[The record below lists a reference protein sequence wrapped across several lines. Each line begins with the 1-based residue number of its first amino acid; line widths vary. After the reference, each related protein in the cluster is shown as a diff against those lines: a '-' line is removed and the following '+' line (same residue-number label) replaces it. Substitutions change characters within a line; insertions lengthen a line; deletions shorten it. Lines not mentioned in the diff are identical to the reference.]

1 MIADRVKQIGMSP
14 TLRVAALAAELK
26 RQGHDVLDFS
36 AGQPDFPTP
45 EGVKQA
51 GVRAIQ
57 ENHTRYTAN
66 SGMLELRE
74 AITQR
79 IVRDHDLQYD
89 AGQILVSPGAKASL
103 YFACMTLIEPGDE
116 VLVPSPYWVTYPEQ
130 IRLAGGT
137 PVFVPCRGEDGFRL
151 DPERMAAAVTD
162 KTRAI
167 ILNDPSNP
175 TGASYS
181 EEQLRPIAELCERH
195 DLWIISDEIYSRLLY
210 DGRRFISIATLGD
223 SIRERTVMINGMSK
237 AWSMTG
243 WRVGWTAAPQPVID
257 GMSKLQSHTTSNVTS
272 ISQYASVEALQH
284 CDEEIA
290 RRVEAFQQRRDRIVE
305 RLRRIDGLRC
315 TSPEGAFYVLPDCAA
330 LLDRMDGVS
339 DGVELAE
346 FLLERARVA
355 VIPGEA
361 FGAPCH
367 LRLSYAMALEGIDE
381 GMDRIE
387 RALEQG

>member
-14 TLRVAALAAELK
+14 TLHIAALAGELK

-45 EGVKQA
+45 ESVKQA
-51 GVRAIQ
+51 GVSAI
-57 ENHTRYTAN
+57 ENNHTRYTAN
-66 SGMLELRE
+66 SGMQELRE
-74 AITQR
+74 AIVQR
-79 IVRDHDLQYD
+79 IRRDHDLNYD
-89 AGQILVSPGAKASL
+89 AGQVLVSPGAKASL

-116 VLVPSPYWVTYPEQ
+116 VIVPSPYWVTYPEQ

-151 DPERMAAAVTD
+151 DPERLATAIT
-162 KTRAI
+162 TRTKAL

-181 EEQLRPIAELCERH
+181 EEQLRPLAELCEAH
-195 DLWIISDEIYSRLLY
+195 SLWIVSDEIYSRLLY
-210 DGRRFISIATLGD
+210 DGRRFVSIATLGD

-243 WRVGWTAAPQPVID
+243 WRVGWTAAAKSVID
-257 GMSKLQSHTTSNVTS
+257 GMAKLQSHSTSSVTT
-272 ISQYASVEALQH
+272 ISQFASVEALNH
-284 CDEEIA
+284 CDQEIA

-305 RLRRIDGLRC
+305 RLRRIDGVRC
-315 TSPEGAFYVLPDCAA
+315 TVPEGAFYVLPDCSGR
-330 LLDRMDGVS
+330 LNGMHGVA

-355 VIPGEA
+355 VVPGEA
-361 FGAPCH
+361 FGAVNH
-367 LRLSYAMALEGIDE
+367 LRLSYAVSLDGVDE

-387 RALEQG
+387 RALEQA